1 MSIVR
6 SRTAISY
13 MPGPTGDVVAGLL
26 NDGRAERVAR
36 VAVDEAL
43 RRGARLRFIQVV
55 EAGLSP
61 DEIADADQATFRAAV
76 RALRGFRGIP
86 CRFEVV
92 TGDPTAMLVELAHS
106 ASALIVGE
114 GEHDEGLA
122 DRIRVLA
129 DCPVVTVPPLV
140 A

>member
-1 MSIVR
+1 
-6 SRTAISY
+6 

>member
-1 MSIVR
+1 
-6 SRTAISY
+6 

-86 CRFEVV
+86 CRFEAV

>member
-1 MSIVR
+1 
-6 SRTAISY
+6 
-13 MPGPTGDVVAGLL
+13 
-26 NDGRAERVAR
+26 
-36 VAVDEAL
+36 
-43 RRGARLRFIQVV
+43 
-55 EAGLSP
+55 
-61 DEIADADQATFRAAV
+61 
-76 RALRGFRGIP
+76 
-86 CRFEVV
+86 
-92 TGDPTAMLVELAHS
+92 MLVELAHS

>member
-1 MSIVR
+1 
-6 SRTAISY
+6 

-92 TGDPTAMLVELAHS
+92 TGDPTAMLIELAHS

>member
-1 MSIVR
+1 
-6 SRTAISY
+6 
-13 MPGPTGDVVAGLL
+13 MPGQAGDVVAGLL

-55 EAGLSP
+55 DEGLSAA
-61 DEIADADQATFRAAV
+61 EVAHADQATFRAAV

-106 ASALIVGE
+106 ASALIVGA
-114 GEHDEGLA
+114 GDQQGGLA
-122 DRIRVLA
+122 DRIRGRV
-129 DCPVVTVPPLV
+129 DCPLVTVPPLV

>member
-92 TGDPTAMLVELAHS
+92 TGDPTAMILYVEHSSLVL
-106 ASALIVGE
+106 
-114 GEHDEGLA
+114 
-122 DRIRVLA
+122 
-129 DCPVVTVPPLV
+129 LV
-140 A
+140 FVF

>member
-1 MSIVR
+1 VSIVR